1 MPRLRKIAIAMAL
14 AALFAPALFAMD
26 VSHAT
31 QYAQAANSAVP
42 GALNYIEGSAAIG
55 GEPVTQQSVG
65 SVVVNPGE
73 VIATTDGR
81 AEVLLTPGV
90 FLRLGHNSAVKMVS
104 PDLTNTVVDVEQGHA
119 AIEVDQLFKE
129 NDIHIVEDNVSVQ
142 LLKTGLYE
150 FDASRGAVM
159 VFSGEAAV
167 QEANGKWERIKGHR
181 DLNVA
186 EGVTMKPA
194 KFDVNQQEQSG
205 LYRWSSLRSEY
216 LAESNQQMAG
226 YYGAGYAPGW
236 YWDPWLFDYTF
247 LGPYPFYSP
256 FGYGFYPFGYGGFY
270 GGYYGGGFYRHGYY
284 GHAPRGGFGG
294 GSFHGQGGTHAGGGF
309 GGFQGGGHGGGF
321 GGGHGGGFGGGG
333 HGGR

>member
-1 MPRLRKIAIAMAL
+1 MPRLTKITIATAL
-14 AALFAPALFAMD
+14 VALFAPALFAMD
-26 VSHAT
+26 VSNAT
-31 QYAQAANSAVP
+31 ENGQEANSAVP
-42 GALNYIEGSAAIG
+42 GALNYIEGSATLG
-55 GEPVTQQSVG
+55 GQPVAEQSVG
-65 SVVVNPGE
+65 SAVVNPGE

-90 FLRLGHNSAVKMVS
+90 FLRLGHDSAMKMVS
-104 PDLTNTVVDVEQGHA
+104 PDLTNTVVDVEQGRA

-129 NDIHIVEDNVSVQ
+129 NDIDIVEDNVPVQ

-150 FDASRGAVM
+150 FDADRGAMM

-167 QEANGKWERIKGHR
+167 QKPNGKWETIKSHH

-194 KFDVNQQEQSG
+194 EFDVDQQEQSG
-205 LYRWSSLRSEY
+205 LYRWSSLRSDY
-216 LAESNQQMAG
+216 LAESNQQLAG
-226 YYGAGYAPGW
+226 YFGAGYAPGW

-247 LGPYPFYSP
+247 LGPYPLISP
-256 FGYGFYPFGYGGFY
+256 FGWGFYPFGWGGYY
-270 GGYYGGGFYRHGYY
+270 GGYYGHGYY
-284 GHAPRGGFGG
+284 GRGFRD
-294 GSFHGQGGTHAGGGF
+294 GSFRAQGGTHAGT
-309 GGFQGGGHGGGF
+309 GGFQGGGF